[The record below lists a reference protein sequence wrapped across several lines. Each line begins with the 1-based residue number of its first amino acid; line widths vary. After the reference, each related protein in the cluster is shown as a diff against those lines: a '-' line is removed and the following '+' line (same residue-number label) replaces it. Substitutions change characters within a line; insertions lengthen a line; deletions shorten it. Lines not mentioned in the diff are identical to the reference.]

1 MGQDCTYADGIR
13 RLFEMGKGWSPAVS
27 RLAAGIRLRVD
38 TGQVSGSLCICGP
51 SWKPPAYI
59 SQSVKWDYLTGA
71 SSGGTVIEI
80 KGHDMG
86 FVLSIMPGTKER
98 NVL

>member
-38 TGQVSGSLCICGP
+38 TRASVWVSVYLWAIMEAPSLHFSICKVGLFNRCLL
-51 SWKPPAYI
+51 WG
-59 SQSVKWDYLTGA
+59 DC
-71 SSGGTVIEI
+71 
-80 KGHDMG
+80 HRD
-86 FVLSIMPGTKER
+86 
-98 NVL
+98 

>member
-1 MGQDCTYADGIR
+1 MLMASVACLKWERVGVQRSA
-13 RLFEMGKGWSPAVS
+13 GW
-27 RLAAGIRLRVD
+27 LRVFGSGW
-38 TGQVSGSLCICGP
+38 TPGQVSGSLCICGP